1 MKNYAYSIKTSRVK
15 EKDFPYE
22 GQSITCTSELV
33 AFAKSLQDSDVEKM
47 LSVYL
52 DAQNRVIC
60 LQVMNG
66 TVNQA
71 VVYPREI
78 IRHALLSGA
87 CAVILVHNH
96 PSGEVRPSDA
106 DIRVTNTIKEAAKLL
121 DIMVHDHIVIGENN
135 RFFSFRE
142 QGLI

>member
-1 MKNYAYSIKTSRVK
+1 MKNYAYSN
-15 EKDFPYE
+15 E

-71 VVYPREI
+71 VFYPREI

-96 PSGEVRPSDA
+96 PSGVVMPSEA

-142 QGLI
+142 QGII

>member
-96 PSGEVRPSDA
+96 PSGVVRPSEA
-106 DIRVTNTIKEAAKLL
+106 DIRVTKTIQEAAKLL

>member
-96 PSGEVRPSDA
+96 PSGAVRPSDA